1 MDKQK
6 LKNILDK
13 HLKWLR
19 GENGGKRADLSRANL
34 SWADLPGA
42 NLSRANLSGA
52 DLSRANLSAAK
63 LSRANLSWADLP
75 GANLSRANLSW
86 ADLSGA
92 DLPGANLFRADLSGA
107 DLSGANLS
115 GANLSGADLSW
126 ANLSWANLSGANLSR
141 ANLSWADLSRANLFR
156 ADLSWA
162 DLSGANLSGANYI
175 EKAKNLFYPIACP
188 EIGAFVGWKKAKVK
202 TSGHECIVKLE
213 ITEDAV
219 RSSAA
224 GRKCR
229 CSKATVLEI
238 QDLEGNVLEQAAVS
252 DRDENFHYIPGTV
265 VSVSDFDENR
275 WNECSTGIH
284 FYITR
289 EEAVRHI
296 L

>member
-1 MDKQK
+1 MDKQE
-6 LKNILDK
+6 LKAILGK

-19 GENGGKRADLSRANL
+19 GEDGGERANLSGAYLSRANLSGAYLSEANLSEADLSEANLSGAYLFEANLSEADLSEANLFGANLSEADLSRANL
-34 SWADLPGA
+34 SRA
-42 NLSRANLSGA
+42 NLSRANLS
-52 DLSRANLSAAK
+52 R
-63 LSRANLSWADLP
+63 
-75 GANLSRANLSW
+75 
-86 ADLSGA
+86 
-92 DLPGANLFRADLSGA
+92 
-107 DLSGANLS
+107 
-115 GANLSGADLSW
+115 
-126 ANLSWANLSGANLSR
+126 
-141 ANLSWADLSRANLFR
+141 
-156 ADLSWA
+156 
-162 DLSGANLSGANYI
+162 ANYI

-188 EIGAFVGWKKAKVK
+188 EIGAFVGWKKARVK
-202 TSGHECIVKLE
+202 TGGHECIVKLG

-265 VSVSDFDENR
+265 ASVLDFDENR

>member
-1 MDKQK
+1 MDKQE
-6 LKNILDK
+6 LKAILGK

-19 GENGGKRADLSRANL
+19 GEDGGERANLSGAYLSGAYLFEANLSGADLSEANLFGANLSEADLSRANL
-34 SWADLPGA
+34 SGAYLFEA
-42 NLSRANLSGA
+42 NLSEANLSEA
-52 DLSRANLSAAK
+52 DLSEANLFGAYLFEANLSE
-63 LSRANLSWADLP
+63 
-75 GANLSRANLSW
+75 
-86 ADLSGA
+86 ADLSE
-92 DLPGANLFRADLSGA
+92 
-107 DLSGANLS
+107 
-115 GANLSGADLSW
+115 
-126 ANLSWANLSGANLSR
+126 
-141 ANLSWADLSRANLFR
+141 
-156 ADLSWA
+156 
-162 DLSGANLSGANYI
+162 ANYI

-188 EIGAFVGWKKAKVK
+188 EIGAFVGWKKARVK

-219 RSSAA
+219 RSSGT

-265 VSVSDFDENR
+265 ASVLDFDENR

>member
-1 MDKQK
+1 MDKQE

-19 GENGGKRADLSRANL
+19 GENGGKRANLFRANL
-34 SWADLPGA
+34 SGADLSG
-42 NLSRANLSGA
+42 ANLSGA
-52 DLSRANLSAAK
+52 DLSRANLS
-63 LSRANLSWADLP
+63 R
-75 GANLSRANLSW
+75 
-86 ADLSGA
+86 
-92 DLPGANLFRADLSGA
+92 ANLFRANLSGA

-115 GANLSGADLSW
+115 GAD
-126 ANLSWANLSGANLSR
+126 LSR
-141 ANLSWADLSRANLFR
+141 ANLSRANLFR
-156 ADLSWA
+156 ADLSRA
-162 DLSGANLSGANYI
+162 DLFRANYI

-238 QDLEGNVLEQAAVS
+238 QDLEGNVLEQVAVS

>member
-1 MDKQK
+1 MDKQE

-19 GENGGKRADLSRANL
+19 GENGGKRANLPGADLSGADLSRA
-34 SWADLPGA
+34 D
-42 NLSRANLSGA
+42 LSRANLSGA
-52 DLSRANLSAAK
+52 DLSGADLSRANLPGAD
-63 LSRANLSWADLP
+63 LSRANLS
-75 GANLSRANLSW
+75 G
-86 ADLSGA
+86 
-92 DLPGANLFRADLSGA
+92 ADLSGA
-107 DLSGANLS
+107 DLS
-115 GANLSGADLSW
+115 
-126 ANLSWANLSGANLSR
+126 R
-141 ANLSWADLSRANLFR
+141 ANLPGADLSRANL
-156 ADLSWA
+156 
-162 DLSGANLSGANYI
+162 SGADLSGANYI

-188 EIGAFVGWKKAKVK
+188 EIGAFVGWKKVK

-238 QDLEGNVLEQAAVS
+238 QDLEGNVLEQVAVS

>member
-1 MDKQK
+1 MDKQE

-19 GENGGKRADLSRANL
+19 GENGGKRADLSRADLSRANL
-34 SWADLPGA
+34 SGANLSRADLSRANLSGANLSEADLSEANLSRANLFGANLSEADLSEANLFGANLFGANLSEADLSEANLFGANLSEANLFGANLSEADLSRANLFGANLFGANLSRA

-52 DLSRANLSAAK
+52 Y
-63 LSRANLSWADLP
+63 
-75 GANLSRANLSW
+75 
-86 ADLSGA
+86 
-92 DLPGANLFRADLSGA
+92 
-107 DLSGANLS
+107 
-115 GANLSGADLSW
+115 
-126 ANLSWANLSGANLSR
+126 
-141 ANLSWADLSRANLFR
+141 
-156 ADLSWA
+156 
-162 DLSGANLSGANYI
+162 YI

-188 EIGAFVGWKKAKVK
+188 EIGAFVGWKKAKGK

-213 ITEDAV
+213 ITEDAM
-219 RSSAA
+219 RSSAT

-238 QDLEGNVLEQAAVS
+238 QDLEGNVLDQAAVS
-252 DRDENFHYIPGTV
+252 DRDCNFSYIPGTV
-265 VSVSDFDENR
+265 VSVLDFDENR

>member
-6 LKNILDK
+6 LKNIMDK

-19 GENGGKRADLSRANL
+19 GKNGGKR
-34 SWADLPGA
+34 
-42 NLSRANLSGA
+42 
-52 DLSRANLSAAK
+52 
-63 LSRANLSWADLP
+63 
-75 GANLSRANLSW
+75 
-86 ADLSGA
+86 
-92 DLPGANLFRADLSGA
+92 
-107 DLSGANLS
+107 
-115 GANLSGADLSW
+115 ANLSGADLSW
-126 ANLSWANLSGANLSR
+126 ANLSRADLSGA
-141 ANLSWADLSRANLFR
+141 DLSG

-162 DLSGANLSGANYI
+162 DLSGADLSGADLSGADLSGADLSGADLSWADLSGADYI

-238 QDLEGNVLEQAAVS
+238 QDLEGNVLEQVAVS
-252 DRDENFHYIPGTV
+252 DGDENFHYIPGTV

>member
-1 MDKQK
+1 MDKQE

-34 SWADLPGA
+34 S
-42 NLSRANLSGA
+42 
-52 DLSRANLSAAK
+52 
-63 LSRANLSWADLP
+63 
-75 GANLSRANLSW
+75 
-86 ADLSGA
+86 
-92 DLPGANLFRADLSGA
+92 GANLF
-107 DLSGANLS
+107 GAN
-115 GANLSGADLSW
+115 LSW
-126 ANLSWANLSGANLSR
+126 ANLSWANLSGANLSWANLSR
-141 ANLSWADLSRANLFR
+141 ADLSWANLSWANLFGADLSWANLSR

-162 DLSGANLSGANYI
+162 DLSWANLSGADLSGADYI

-238 QDLEGNVLEQAAVS
+238 QDLEGNVLEQVAVS

-265 VSVSDFDENR
+265 ASVSDFDENR

>member
-1 MDKQK
+1 MDKQE

-19 GENGGKRADLSRANL
+19 GEYGGKRANLSGANLFRANL
-34 SWADLPGA
+34 F
-42 NLSRANLSGA
+42 RANLSGA
-52 DLSRANLSAAK
+52 DLSRANLS
-63 LSRANLSWADLP
+63 
-75 GANLSRANLSW
+75 GAN
-86 ADLSGA
+86 LSGA
-92 DLPGANLFRADLSGA
+92 DLFRA

-115 GANLSGADLSW
+115 GANLFR
-126 ANLSWANLSGANLSR
+126 ANLSGANL
-141 ANLSWADLSRANLFR
+141 FR
-156 ADLSWA
+156 A
-162 DLSGANLSGANYI
+162 DLSGANLSGADLFRADLSGANLSGADLSRANLSGADLSRADLSGANLSGADLSGADYV

-188 EIGAFVGWKKAKVK
+188 EIGAFVGWKKARVK

-238 QDLEGNVLEQAAVS
+238 QDLEENVLEQAAVS

-265 VSVSDFDENR
+265 ASVLDFDENR

-289 EEAVRHI
+289 EEAVRHV

>member
-1 MDKQK
+1 MDKQE
-6 LKNILDK
+6 LKAILDK

-19 GENGGKRADLSRANL
+19 DEDGGKRANLSRADLYGADLSEANL
-34 SWADLPGA
+34 SEADLSEANLYGA
-42 NLSRANLSGA
+42 NLSRANLSRANLYGA
-52 DLSRANLSAAK
+52 DLSRAD
-63 LSRANLSWADLP
+63 LSR
-75 GANLSRANLSW
+75 
-86 ADLSGA
+86 
-92 DLPGANLFRADLSGA
+92 
-107 DLSGANLS
+107 
-115 GANLSGADLSW
+115 
-126 ANLSWANLSGANLSR
+126 
-141 ANLSWADLSRANLFR
+141 ADLSRA
-156 ADLSWA
+156 DLY
-162 DLSGANLSGANYI
+162 GANLSEANLYGADLSRVNYI

-188 EIGAFVGWKKAKVK
+188 EIGAFVGWKKARVK
-202 TSGHECIVKLE
+202 TGGHECIVKLG

-219 RSSAA
+219 RSSAT

-252 DRDENFHYIPGTV
+252 DRDCNFSYIPGTV
-265 VSVSDFDENR
+265 VSVLDFDENR

>member
-1 MDKQK
+1 MDKQE
-6 LKNILDK
+6 LKAILGK

-19 GENGGKRADLSRANL
+19 GEDGGERANLSEANLSEANLFGANLSEADLSRANL
-34 SWADLPGA
+34 SGAYLFEA
-42 NLSRANLSGA
+42 NLSR
-52 DLSRANLSAAK
+52 
-63 LSRANLSWADLP
+63 
-75 GANLSRANLSW
+75 
-86 ADLSGA
+86 
-92 DLPGANLFRADLSGA
+92 
-107 DLSGANLS
+107 
-115 GANLSGADLSW
+115 
-126 ANLSWANLSGANLSR
+126 ANLSGANLSR
-141 ANLSWADLSRANLFR
+141 ANLSGANLSRANQSEADLSRANLSGANLFG
-156 ADLSWA
+156 ANLSEA

-188 EIGAFVGWKKAKVK
+188 EIGAFVGWKKARVK
-202 TSGHECIVKLE
+202 TGGHECIVKLE

-219 RSSAA
+219 RSSAT

-265 VSVSDFDENR
+265 ASVLDFDENR
-275 WNECSTGIH
+275 WNECSAGIH

>member
-1 MDKQK
+1 MDKQE
-6 LKNILDK
+6 LKAILGK

-19 GENGGKRADLSRANL
+19 GEDGGERANLFGANLSRADLSGANL
-34 SWADLPGA
+34 SRADLSGA

-52 DLSRANLSAAK
+52 NLFEANLFEANLFRANLSG
-63 LSRANLSWADLP
+63 ADLFE
-75 GANLSRANLSW
+75 ANLSRAN
-86 ADLSGA
+86 
-92 DLPGANLFRADLSGA
+92 
-107 DLSGANLS
+107 LSGANLS
-115 GANLSGADLSW
+115 GANLFE
-126 ANLSWANLSGANLSR
+126 ANLFEANLFEANLFRANLSGA
-141 ANLSWADLSRANLFR
+141 DLFE
-156 ADLSWA
+156 
-162 DLSGANLSGANYI
+162 ANLSGANYI

-188 EIGAFVGWKKAKVK
+188 EIGAFVGWKKARVK

-252 DRDENFHYIPGTV
+252 DRDCNFSYIPGTV
-265 VSVSDFDENR
+265 VSVLDFDENR

>member
-1 MDKQK
+1 MDKQE
-6 LKNILDK
+6 LKAILGK

-19 GENGGKRADLSRANL
+19 GEDGGERANLSGAYLFEANLSGADLSEAYLFGANLSEADLSRANLFGANLSEADLSRANL
-34 SWADLPGA
+34 SRANLSRA

-52 DLSRANLSAAK
+52 DL
-63 LSRANLSWADLP
+63 
-75 GANLSRANLSW
+75 
-86 ADLSGA
+86 
-92 DLPGANLFRADLSGA
+92 FE
-107 DLSGANLS
+107 ANLS
-115 GANLSGADLSW
+115 GANLF
-126 ANLSWANLSGANLSR
+126 R
-141 ANLSWADLSRANLFR
+141 ANLFEANLFR
-156 ADLSWA
+156 AN
-162 DLSGANLSGANYI
+162 LSGANLSGANYI

-188 EIGAFVGWKKAKVK
+188 EIGAFVGWKKARVK
-202 TSGHECIVKLE
+202 TGGHECIVKLG

>member
-1 MDKQK
+1 MDEQE

-13 HLKWLR
+13 HFKWLR
-19 GENGGKRADLSRANL
+19 GENGGKRA
-34 SWADLPGA
+34 
-42 NLSRANLSGA
+42 NLSRA
-52 DLSRANLSAAK
+52 D
-63 LSRANLSWADLP
+63 
-75 GANLSRANLSW
+75 
-86 ADLSGA
+86 
-92 DLPGANLFRADLSGA
+92 
-107 DLSGANLS
+107 
-115 GANLSGADLSW
+115 
-126 ANLSWANLSGANLSR
+126 LSGANLSR
-141 ANLSWADLSRANLFR
+141 ANLFGANLSRADLSRANLSR
-156 ADLSWA
+156 ADLSGA
-162 DLSGANLSGANYI
+162 NLFGANLFRANLFGANLFGANLFGANLFEANLFGANLFEANLSGANYI

-188 EIGAFVGWKKAKVK
+188 EIGAFVGWKKARVK

-219 RSSAA
+219 RSSGT

-238 QDLEGNVLEQAAVS
+238 QDLEGIVLEQVAVS

>member
-1 MDKQK
+1 MDKQE
-6 LKNILDK
+6 LKAILGK

-19 GENGGKRADLSRANL
+19 GEDGGERANL
-34 SWADLPGA
+34 SGAYLFGAYLFEA
-42 NLSRANLSGA
+42 NLSRANLFGA
-52 DLSRANLSAAK
+52 DLSRANLSRANLFEANLSEADLSEANLFGANLSEAD
-63 LSRANLSWADLP
+63 LSRANLFEANLSEANLSEADLSEANLSEADLSR
-75 GANLSRANLSW
+75 ANLSRANLS
-86 ADLSGA
+86 
-92 DLPGANLFRADLSGA
+92 R
-107 DLSGANLS
+107 
-115 GANLSGADLSW
+115 
-126 ANLSWANLSGANLSR
+126 
-141 ANLSWADLSRANLFR
+141 
-156 ADLSWA
+156 
-162 DLSGANLSGANYI
+162 ANYI

-188 EIGAFVGWKKAKVK
+188 EIGAFVGWKKARVK
-202 TSGHECIVKLE
+202 TGGHECIVKLG

-265 VSVSDFDENR
+265 ASVLDFDENR

>member
-1 MDKQK
+1 MDKQE

-19 GENGGKRADLSRANL
+19 GEYGGKRANLSGANLSRADLSGADLSR
-34 SWADLPGA
+34 A

-52 DLSRANLSAAK
+52 DL
-63 LSRANLSWADLP
+63 P
-75 GANLSRANLSW
+75 M
-86 ADLSGA
+86 
-92 DLPGANLFRADLSGA
+92 ANLFRADLSGA

-115 GANLSGADLSW
+115 GANL
-126 ANLSWANLSGANLSR
+126 
-141 ANLSWADLSRANLFR
+141 FR
-156 ADLSWA
+156 A
-162 DLSGANLSGANYI
+162 DLSGANLSGADLSRANLSGADLSRADYI

-188 EIGAFVGWKKAKVK
+188 EIGAFVGWKKARVK

-238 QDLEGNVLEQAAVS
+238 QDLEENVLEQAAVS

-265 VSVSDFDENR
+265 ASVLDFDENR

-289 EEAVRHI
+289 EEAVRHV

>member
-1 MDKQK
+1 MDKQE

-19 GENGGKRADLSRANL
+19 GEYGGKRADLSR
-34 SWADLPGA
+34 A

-52 DLSRANLSAAK
+52 DLSRANLF
-63 LSRANLSWADLP
+63 R
-75 GANLSRANLSW
+75 

-92 DLPGANLFRADLSGA
+92 DLSRADLSGADLSGANLFRADLSGANLFRADLSGA
-107 DLSGANLS
+107 DLSRANLS
-115 GANLSGADLSW
+115 RANLSGADLS
-126 ANLSWANLSGANLSR
+126 R
-141 ANLSWADLSRANLFR
+141 
-156 ADLSWA
+156 
-162 DLSGANLSGANYI
+162 ANYI

-188 EIGAFVGWKKAKVK
+188 EIGAFVGWKKARVK

-265 VSVSDFDENR
+265 ASVLDFDENR

-289 EEAVRHI
+289 EEAVRHV

>member
-1 MDKQK
+1 MDKQE

-19 GENGGKRADLSRANL
+19 GEYGGKRADLSRANL
-34 SWADLPGA
+34 FRADLSGADLSRANLFRADLSGADLSRANLFRADLSGANLFRADLSGADLSRA

-52 DLSRANLSAAK
+52 DLSR
-63 LSRANLSWADLP
+63 
-75 GANLSRANLSW
+75 
-86 ADLSGA
+86 
-92 DLPGANLFRADLSGA
+92 
-107 DLSGANLS
+107 
-115 GANLSGADLSW
+115 
-126 ANLSWANLSGANLSR
+126 
-141 ANLSWADLSRANLFR
+141 
-156 ADLSWA
+156 
-162 DLSGANLSGANYI
+162 ANYI

-188 EIGAFVGWKKAKVK
+188 EIGAFVGWKKARVK

-265 VSVSDFDENR
+265 ASVLDFDENR

-289 EEAVRHI
+289 EEAVRHV

>member
-1 MDKQK
+1 MDKQE
-6 LKNILDK
+6 LKAILGK

-19 GENGGKRADLSRANL
+19 GEDGGERADLS
-34 SWADLPGA
+34 GA
-42 NLSRANLSGA
+42 NLFEANLFEANLFRANLSGA
-52 DLSRANLSAAK
+52 DLFEAN
-63 LSRANLSWADLP
+63 
-75 GANLSRANLSW
+75 
-86 ADLSGA
+86 
-92 DLPGANLFRADLSGA
+92 
-107 DLSGANLS
+107 LSGANLS
-115 GANLSGADLSW
+115 GANL
-126 ANLSWANLSGANLSR
+126 
-141 ANLSWADLSRANLFR
+141 FE
-156 ADLSWA
+156 
-162 DLSGANLSGANYI
+162 ANLSGANYI

-188 EIGAFVGWKKAKVK
+188 EIGAFVGWKKAKGK

-213 ITEDAV
+213 ITEDAM
-219 RSSAA
+219 RSSAT

-238 QDLEGNVLEQAAVS
+238 QDLEGIVLEQVAVS

-284 FYITR
+284 LYITR

>member
-1 MDKQK
+1 MY
-6 LKNILDK
+6 K

-19 GENGGKRADLSRANL
+19 GENGGKRADLSE
-34 SWADLPGA
+34 ADLSRADLSRADLFGA
-42 NLSRANLSGA
+42 NLSRA
-52 DLSRANLSAAK
+52 DLSE
-63 LSRANLSWADLP
+63 
-75 GANLSRANLSW
+75 
-86 ADLSGA
+86 
-92 DLPGANLFRADLSGA
+92 A

-115 GANLSGADLSW
+115 GADLFG
-126 ANLSWANLSGANLSR
+126 ANLFGANLSGANLSE
-141 ANLSWADLSRANLFR
+141 ANLSEADLSE
-156 ADLSWA
+156 
-162 DLSGANLSGANYI
+162 ANLSRANYI

-238 QDLEGNVLEQAAVS
+238 QDLEGNVLEQVAVS

>member
-1 MDKQK
+1 MDKQE
-6 LKNILDK
+6 LKAILGK

-19 GENGGKRADLSRANL
+19 GEDGGERANLFGANLSRADLS
-34 SWADLPGA
+34 GA
-42 NLSRANLSGA
+42 NLSRADLSGANLFEANLSGANLFEANLFEANLCRANLSGA
-52 DLSRANLSAAK
+52 DLFE
-63 LSRANLSWADLP
+63 
-75 GANLSRANLSW
+75 ANLSR
-86 ADLSGA
+86 
-92 DLPGANLFRADLSGA
+92 
-107 DLSGANLS
+107 
-115 GANLSGADLSW
+115 
-126 ANLSWANLSGANLSR
+126 
-141 ANLSWADLSRANLFR
+141 
-156 ADLSWA
+156 
-162 DLSGANLSGANYI
+162 ANLSGANYI

-188 EIGAFVGWKKAKVK
+188 EIGAFVGWKKARVK

-252 DRDENFHYIPGTV
+252 DRDCNFSYIPGTV
-265 VSVSDFDENR
+265 VSVLDFDENR

>member
-1 MDKQK
+1 MDKQE
-6 LKNILDK
+6 LKAILGK

-19 GENGGKRADLSRANL
+19 GEDGGERANLFGANLSRADLSGANL
-34 SWADLPGA
+34 FEA

-52 DLSRANLSAAK
+52 N
-63 LSRANLSWADLP
+63 
-75 GANLSRANLSW
+75 
-86 ADLSGA
+86 
-92 DLPGANLFRADLSGA
+92 
-107 DLSGANLS
+107 LSGANLFEANLFEANLFR
-115 GANLSGADLSW
+115 ANLSGADLFE
-126 ANLSWANLSGANLSR
+126 AN
-141 ANLSWADLSRANLFR
+141 
-156 ADLSWA
+156 
-162 DLSGANLSGANYI
+162 LSGANLSGANYI

-188 EIGAFVGWKKAKVK
+188 EIGAFVGWKKARVK
-202 TSGHECIVKLE
+202 TGGHECIVKLE

-219 RSSAA
+219 RSSAT

-265 VSVSDFDENR
+265 ASVLDFDENR

>member
-1 MDKQK
+1 MDKQE

-19 GENGGKRADLSRANL
+19 GENGGKRADLSG
-34 SWADLPGA
+34 ADLSRA
-42 NLSRANLSGA
+42 DLSRADLSRANLSGA
-52 DLSRANLSAAK
+52 DLSRADLFG
-63 LSRANLSWADLP
+63 ANLFGADLFGANLVGANLFGANLF
-75 GANLSRANLSW
+75 GANLSRA
-86 ADLSGA
+86 DLFGA
-92 DLPGANLFRADLSGA
+92 DLFGANLFGA
-107 DLSGANLS
+107 DLFGANLF
-115 GANLSGADLSW
+115 
-126 ANLSWANLSGANLSR
+126 GANLSR
-141 ANLSWADLSRANLFR
+141 AD
-156 ADLSWA
+156 
-162 DLSGANLSGANYI
+162 YI

-219 RSSAA
+219 RSSAT

-238 QDLEGNVLEQAAVS
+238 QDLEGNVLGQAAVS
-252 DRDENFHYIPGTV
+252 DRDCNFSYIPGTV
-265 VSVSDFDENR
+265 VSVLDFDENR

>member
-1 MDKQK
+1 MDKQE

-19 GENGGKRADLSRANL
+19 GENGGKRADLS
-34 SWADLPGA
+34 
-42 NLSRANLSGA
+42 GA
-52 DLSRANLSAAK
+52 DLF
-63 LSRANLSWADLP
+63 
-75 GANLSRANLSW
+75 
-86 ADLSGA
+86 GA
-92 DLPGANLFRADLSGA
+92 DLFE
-107 DLSGANLS
+107 ANLS
-115 GANLSGADLSW
+115 GANLSGADLS
-126 ANLSWANLSGANLSR
+126 
-141 ANLSWADLSRANLFR
+141 RANLF
-156 ADLSWA
+156 
-162 DLSGANLSGANYI
+162 GANLSGADLSGADLSGAYYI

-188 EIGAFVGWKKAKVK
+188 EIGAFVGWKKAKGK

-213 ITEDAV
+213 ITEDAM
-219 RSSAA
+219 RSSAT

-238 QDLEGNVLEQAAVS
+238 QDLEGNVLDQAAVS
-252 DRDENFHYIPGTV
+252 DRDCNFSYIPGTV
-265 VSVSDFDENR
+265 VSVLDFDENR

>member
-1 MDKQK
+1 MDKQE
-6 LKNILDK
+6 LKAILGK

-19 GENGGKRADLSRANL
+19 GEDGGERANLFGANLSEADLSRANL
-34 SWADLPGA
+34 SRANLSEADLSRANLSEANLFGANLSEADLSEA
-42 NLSRANLSGA
+42 NLSRANLS
-52 DLSRANLSAAK
+52 RANLS
-63 LSRANLSWADLP
+63 R
-75 GANLSRANLSW
+75 
-86 ADLSGA
+86 
-92 DLPGANLFRADLSGA
+92 
-107 DLSGANLS
+107 
-115 GANLSGADLSW
+115 
-126 ANLSWANLSGANLSR
+126 
-141 ANLSWADLSRANLFR
+141 
-156 ADLSWA
+156 
-162 DLSGANLSGANYI
+162 ANYI

-188 EIGAFVGWKKAKVK
+188 EIGAFVGWKKARVK
-202 TSGHECIVKLE
+202 TGGHECIVKLG

-265 VSVSDFDENR
+265 ASVLDFDENR

>member
-1 MDKQK
+1 MDKQE

-19 GENGGKRADLSRANL
+19 GENGGKRADLSGADLSRANL
-34 SWADLPGA
+34 SW
-42 NLSRANLSGA
+42 ANLSGA
-52 DLSRANLSAAK
+52 DLSRANLSW
-63 LSRANLSWADLP
+63 ANLSWA
-75 GANLSRANLSW
+75 NLSGADRSWANLSW
-86 ADLSGA
+86 
-92 DLPGANLFRADLSGA
+92 
-107 DLSGANLS
+107 
-115 GANLSGADLSW
+115 ANLSGADLSW
-126 ANLSWANLSGANLSR
+126 ANLSG
-141 ANLSWADLSRANLFR
+141 
-156 ADLSWA
+156 A
-162 DLSGANLSGANYI
+162 DLSGADYI

-238 QDLEGNVLEQAAVS
+238 QDLEGNVLEQVAVS
-252 DRDENFHYIPGTV
+252 DRDKNFHYIPGTV

-289 EEAVRHI
+289 EEAVRHV